1 MRYTHVCLESLGY
14 CVPDEIISSDDI
26 ERRLEPLYRRLKLPE
41 GRLELMSGIRER
53 RLWPRETK
61 PSDKSIDSGK
71 KAIAAAAID
80 PREIGC
86 LIHGS
91 VCRDQLEPATACR
104 VHDALRLAEDCLV
117 YDVSNACLGLLN
129 GILQI
134 ASLIELGQIRAGLV
148 VGTEDSRSLLEST
161 IDALND
167 DQSLTRES
175 VKPAFASLT
184 IGSASAAVLLV
195 HEELSQTRNHLVAA
209 SARAHT
215 AYHELCA
222 GGHEVSPGGES
233 RILMQTDSEQLL
245 AEGLAAGAATFE
257 QFMSAS
263 GWNRDEI
270 NKTICHQVGGTHR
283 KLMLQSLGLTAERDY
298 ATFPWLGNTGSVALP
313 ITLALAAESG
323 FIGNQEHVALL
334 GIGSGINCLML
345 AVDWQRSLIERPPIS
360 PPHFAASPPDINRR
374 TTSASK

>member
-1 MRYTHVCLESLGY
+1 
-14 CVPDEIISSDDI
+14 
-26 ERRLEPLYRRLKLPE
+26 
-41 GRLELMSGIRER
+41 
-53 RLWPRETK
+53 
-61 PSDKSIDSGK
+61 
-71 KAIAAAAID
+71 
-80 PREIGC
+80 
-86 LIHGS
+86 
-91 VCRDQLEPATACR
+91 
-104 VHDALRLAEDCLV
+104 
-117 YDVSNACLGLLN
+117 
-129 GILQI
+129 LQI

-184 IGSASAAVLLV
+184 IGSASAAILLV
-195 HEELSQTRNHLVAA
+195 HEELSRTRNHLVAA

-215 AYHELCA
+215 AHHELCA

-233 RILMQTDSEQLL
+233 QILMQTDSEQLL

-263 GWNRDEI
+263 GWNREKI
-270 NKTICHQVGGTHR
+270 GKTICHQVSGTHR
-283 KLMLQSLGLTAERDY
+283 RLMLQSLGLTAERDY